1 MGKRLGPDQH
11 TAWYTLLTRHS
22 KAFRLIEKEL
32 EDKQGLLPLHFYD
45 VLLPLKKAP
54 DRRLRLSELAEE
66 IVTSRSALSRSVEKL
81 AKLGLLKKTK
91 AMEDGRGQWAEITD
105 KGLKALAATWPS
117 YEAAIQEHFGRFLT
131 VDDSKKLTE
140 ILKKLE

>member
-1 MGKRLGPDQH
+1 MGKRLGSDQH
-11 TAWYTLLTRHS
+11 TAWYMFITRHS
-22 KAFRLIEKEL
+22 KVFRLIEKEL
-32 EDKQGLLPLHFYD
+32 EDKEGLLPLHLYD
-45 VLLPLKKAP
+45 VLLPLKKSP

-81 AKLGLLKKTK
+81 AKLGFLKKEK

-105 KGLKALAATWPS
+105 KGLKALTATWPS
-117 YEAAIQEHFGRFLT
+117 YEAAIQEHFGQFLT
-131 VDDSKKLTE
+131 ADDSKKLTE